1 MEQIFRKAGNIVKIV
16 LTGTDE
22 HNIMSKLEIDA
33 DLTNQEDIEYAILKY
48 LLFLE
53 KNGAEFPEE
62 FQEFVEDLYER

>member
-1 MEQIFRKAGNIVKIV
+1 MKIV

>member
-62 FQEFVEDLYER
+62 FQEFVDDLYER

>member
-1 MEQIFRKAGNIVKIV
+1 MEQIFRKAGNIMKIE

-22 HNIMSKLEIDA
+22 HNIISKLEIDV
-33 DLTNQEDIEYAILKY
+33 DLTVQEDIEYALLKY

-62 FQEFVEDLYER
+62 FQEFVDELNER